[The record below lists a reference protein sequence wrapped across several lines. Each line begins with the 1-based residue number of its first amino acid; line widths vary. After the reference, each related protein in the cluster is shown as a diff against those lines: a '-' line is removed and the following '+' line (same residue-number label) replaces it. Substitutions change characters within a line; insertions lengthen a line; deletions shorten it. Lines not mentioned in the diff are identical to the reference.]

1 MITHLRGL
9 LAHKAPTRAVV
20 EVGGVGYELSV
31 SLATYDGLP
40 AAGSPVEILAH
51 THVREDQL
59 ALFGFLQE
67 TEREMFR
74 LLIGISGIGP
84 NLALTILSGLSV
96 DDLARAIQEERA
108 GDLTRVRGI
117 GPRTAQRVVVDLK
130 DRIRRPLRTGP
141 GAPREAGSDAVV
153 DEAMRALEALG
164 FAGPAARKALE
175 AVRKRLGEGEA
186 SVQAL
191 IKGALRER

>member
-9 LAHKAPTRAVV
+9 LSHKAPTRAVV
-20 EVGGVGYELSV
+20 EVGGVGYELSI

-40 AAGSPVEILAH
+40 AAGRPVEILAH
-51 THVREDQL
+51 THAREDQL

-67 TEREMFR
+67 EEREMFR
-74 LLIGISGIGP
+74 LLIAVSGIGP

-96 DDLARAIQEERA
+96 ADLARAIQEERA

-141 GAPREAGSDAVV
+141 DAPEEAGSDALT
-153 DEAMRALEALG
+153 DEAMLALEALG
-164 FAGPAARKALE
+164 FAGPAARKAL
-175 AVRKRLGEGEA
+175 ASVRSRLGDGEV

>member
-20 EVGGVGYELSV
+20 EVGGVGYELSI
-31 SLATYDGLP
+31 SLTTYDGLP

-67 TEREMFR
+67 AEREMFR

-141 GAPREAGSDAVV
+141 EAAQEAGSDDL
-153 DEAMRALEALG
+153 DEAMLALEALG
-164 FAGPAARKALE
+164 FTGPAARKALE
-175 AVRKRLGEGEA
+175 AVRSRLGEGEA

>member
-20 EVGGVGYELSV
+20 EVGGVGYELSI

-40 AAGSPVEILAH
+40 AAGSTVEILAH
-51 THVREDQL
+51 THAREDQL

-67 TEREMFR
+67 EEREMFR

-130 DRIRRPLRTGP
+130 DRIRRPSRGP
-141 GAPREAGSDAVV
+141 EAPQAAGSDDLVG
-153 DEAMRALEALG
+153 EAMLALEALG
-164 FAGPAARKALE
+164 FAGPTARKAVE
-175 AVRKRLGEGEA
+175 GVRRRLGEGEA

>member
-9 LAHKAPTRAVV
+9 LSQRAPTRAVV
-20 EVGGVGYELSV
+20 DVDGVGYELSI
-31 SLATYDGLP
+31 SLATYDALP
-40 AAGSPVEILAH
+40 AAGNPVEILAH

-59 ALFGFLQE
+59 SLFGFFRE
-67 TEREMFR
+67 EEREMFR
-74 LLIGISGIGP
+74 LLIGVSGIGP
-84 NLALTILSGLSV
+84 NSALTILSGLSV

-117 GPRTAQRVVVDLK
+117 GPKTAQRVVVDLK
-130 DRIRRPLRTGP
+130 DRIRGSLRTGP
-141 GAPREAGSDAVV
+141 DEPQGVGSDALAE
-153 DEAMRALEALG
+153 EAMRALEALG
-164 FAGPAARKALE
+164 FVGPGARKALA
-175 AVRKRLGEGEA
+175 AVRLRLKDGEV

>member
-20 EVGGVGYELSV
+20 EVGGVGYELSI

-40 AAGSPVEILAH
+40 AAGSAVEILAH
-51 THVREDQL
+51 THAREDQL

-67 TEREMFR
+67 AEREMFR
-74 LLIGISGIGP
+74 LLIGVSGIGP

-96 DDLARAIQEERA
+96 GDLARAIQEERA

-130 DRIRRPLRTGP
+130 DRIRRPSRTGP
-141 GAPREAGSDAVV
+141 APPEAGPDDLV
-153 DEAMRALEALG
+153 DEAMMALEALG
-164 FAGPAARKALE
+164 FAGPAARKVLE
-175 AVRKRLGEGEA
+175 SVRGRLGEGEV

>member
-20 EVGGVGYELSV
+20 EVGGVGYELSI

-51 THVREDQL
+51 THAREDQL
-59 ALFGFLQE
+59 ALFGFLRE
-67 TEREMFR
+67 AEREMFR
-74 LLIGISGIGP
+74 LLIGVSGIGP

-130 DRIRRPLRTGP
+130 DRIRRPLRTGS
-141 GAPREAGSDAVV
+141 APPEAGSDDLV
-153 DEAMRALEALG
+153 DEAMLALEALG
-164 FAGPAARKALE
+164 FAGPAARKAIE
-175 AVRKRLGEGEA
+175 SVRGRLGEGEV

>member
-20 EVGGVGYELSV
+20 EVGGVGYELSI

-40 AAGSPVEILAH
+40 EAGSTVEILAH
-51 THVREDQL
+51 THSREDQL

-67 TEREMFR
+67 EEREMFR

-141 GAPREAGSDAVV
+141 EAPQAGPEDLV
-153 DEAMRALEALG
+153 DEAMLALEALG

-175 AVRKRLGEGEA
+175 AVRSRLGVGEA

>member
-20 EVGGVGYELSV
+20 EVGGVGYELSI

-51 THVREDQL
+51 THAREDQL
-59 ALFGFLQE
+59 ALFGFLRE
-67 TEREMFR
+67 AEREMFR
-74 LLIGISGIGP
+74 LLIGVSGIGP

-130 DRIRRPLRTGP
+130 DRIRRPMRTGP
-141 GAPREAGSDAVV
+141 APQEAGSDDLV
-153 DEAMRALEALG
+153 DEAMLALEALG
-164 FAGPAARKALE
+164 FAGPAARKAIE
-175 AVRKRLGEGEA
+175 SVRGRLGEGEV